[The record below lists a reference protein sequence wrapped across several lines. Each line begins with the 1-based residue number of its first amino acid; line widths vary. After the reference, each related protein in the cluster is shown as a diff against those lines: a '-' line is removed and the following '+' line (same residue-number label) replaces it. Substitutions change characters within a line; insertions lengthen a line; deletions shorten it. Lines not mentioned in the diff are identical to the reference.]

1 MARELE
7 SGSREV
13 DESKQQFEEKAD
25 LRRSS
30 RQPQAVEM
38 LSPEERNELLKELG
52 IGKQLTPDEARKE
65 LDEWLMPSQD
75 GQKELAGPEW
85 ALYVLQK
92 V

>member
-1 MARELE
+1 
-7 SGSREV
+7 
-13 DESKQQFEEKAD
+13 
-25 LRRSS
+25 
-30 RQPQAVEM
+30 M